1 MKPGQRGEVWTVF
14 RGTAPEPFSVEVTGI
29 LRNALGLGKSLIVC
43 ELTDERVQKMGAVA
57 GMSGSPLY
65 IDGKLAGALSYQ
77 IQRFETVRFAGFT
90 PAADLVEVRERVTA
104 STLPTPKSS
113 GTSLSRSSE
122 SAPPS
127 TLNTQL
133 APLGS
138 PHAPTPLAPAFT
150 LTGLNPAVA
159 DLFAP
164 RFTAPRA
171 LRDRVRWQ
179 HAIRLCRRL
188 AQRATRNP
196 QLRSL
201 LHPALPGFRRRRR
214 PCHRRYYHR
223 RHRYGL
229 AHRWQSRHRVW
240 SSHAVL
246 GEVSLAMCATEI
258 VTILPSS
265 MSSVK
270 LANTGAVI
278 GTISQD
284 RLSAVSGTL
293 GPDPP

>member
-1 MKPGQRGEVWTVF
+1 M
-14 RGTAPEPFSVEVTGI
+14 SV
-29 LRNALGLGKSLIVC
+29 S
-43 ELTDERVQKMGAVA
+43 KMGAVA

-164 RFTAPRA
+164 RFTALGLPRSRSVAARNPA
-171 LRDRVRWQ
+171 LPSPRS
-179 HAIRLCRRL
+179 
-188 AQRATRNP
+188 TRNP
-196 QLRSL
+196 QPSTPLPPPPRSPRVPPSPSPL
-201 LHPALPGFRRRRR
+201 PPA
-214 PCHRRYYHR
+214 
-223 RHRYGL
+223 
-229 AHRWQSRHRVW
+229 
-240 SSHAVL
+240 
-246 GEVSLAMCATEI
+246 
-258 VTILPSS
+258 ILPSPAPVRSRAS
-265 MSSVK
+265 MAIASPRLVIPCCPSAKFPWRCAPPRSSPF
-270 LANTGAVI
+270 
-278 GTISQD
+278 S
-284 RLSAVSGTL
+284 RH
-293 GPDPP
+293 PCRR